1 MALIITLAVL
11 VLAAAFF
18 VWGKVRSDI
27 VAMCALLIL
36 LVTNV
41 LDVEQALSGFSNSI
55 VIMMAALFIVGGGI
69 FQTGL
74 AKMISVRILNLA
86 GNSDKKLFLLIM
98 LVTALIGSF
107 VSNTGTVAL
116 MLPVV
121 ISLAATAKTN
131 VRRFLMPLAFA
142 SSMGGMMTLIGT
154 PPNLIVSGAL
164 ADAGYEP
171 LTFFSFLPVG
181 LITLT
186 VGAIVLWPMTKMLV
200 LGKEKEQKAN
210 NSNDESLNELSQKYQ
225 IAQNLYRIQVNPDSP
240 LINNLLKDLDIT
252 SRFNVTVAEI
262 RRDEQRRFHKTV
274 NLKMAGPNSRIH
286 ESDILYVLG
295 DVENINDFVQQ
306 NHLHLIDAHHTESK
320 VLSVSEAG
328 GMEFAELGIAELV
341 LMSNSKLVNKKVMD
355 SGFRNLYNVNI
366 LGIQRQRQY
375 ILQDVK
381 DERMQAGDV
390 LLIQGKWGDIM
401 KLEAE
406 EGVEWVIVGQPEKE
420 AAKVLLTPKAPVA
433 AAIMIAMVVT
443 MAFGWLPP
451 VTSVLIAS
459 ILMILTGCLRNVE
472 AAYKTI
478 NWESIILFAGMI
490 PLSIA
495 MEKTGASAL
504 ISGGIVSGL
513 GLYGPLAVLAGIYLV
528 TSFLTL
534 FLSNTATAVLLAPIA
549 LESALALGVN
559 PKAFLFAVAVA
570 ASMCFASP
578 FSTPPNALVMS
589 AGRYTFMDYVKI
601 GLPLQLLYAVIMI
614 IVLPLLFP
622 F

>member
-11 VLAAAFF
+11 VLAAVFF

-181 LITLT
+181 LITLV
-186 VGAIVLWPMTKMLV
+186 VGATVLWPMTKMLV
-200 LGKEKEQKAN
+200 SGKEKEQKAN

-225 IAQNLYRIQVNPDSP
+225 IAQNLYRIQVNPNSP

-274 NLKMAGPNSRIH
+274 NLNMAGPNSKIH
-286 ESDILYVLG
+286 EGDILYVLG
-295 DVENINDFVQQ
+295 DVENIDDFVQQ

-320 VLSVSEAG
+320 ALSVSEAG

-341 LMSNSKLVNKKVMD
+341 LMSNSKLINKKVKD

-366 LGIQRQRQY
+366 LGIQRKQQY
-375 ILQDVK
+375 ILREVK

-433 AAIMIAMVVT
+433 AVIMIAMVVT

-504 ISGGIVSGL
+504 ISGGIVTGL
-513 GLYGPLAVLAGIYLV
+513 GSYGPLAVLAGIYLA

-549 LESALALGVN
+549 LESALALEVN